1 MSDLS
6 KLGCD
11 GPILIEDEDED
22 DPRYDGEEGT
32 GPSFAGHRRALG
44 QQGSGV

>member
-1 MSDLS
+1 MSDRR

-11 GPILIEDEDED
+11 NPIAIEGEDY
-22 DPRYDGEEGT
+22 PRYDGEEGT
-32 GPSFAGHRRALG
+32 WCSLAGHRRALE

>member
-1 MSDLS
+1 MSDLR
-6 KLGCD
+6 KLGCY
-11 GPILIEDEDED
+11 GPILIEDED

-32 GPSFAGHRRALG
+32 ECSLAGHRRTLE

>member
-32 GPSFAGHRRALG
+32 ECSLAGHRRTLE

>member
-1 MSDLS
+1 MSVLR
-6 KLGCD
+6 KLGRD
-11 GPILIEDEDED
+11 DPISIEDED

-32 GPSFAGHRRALG
+32 RQSLAGHRRALG

>member
-11 GPILIEDEDED
+11 GPILIEDED

-32 GPSFAGHRRALG
+32 GRFLAGHRRTLG

>member
-1 MSDLS
+1 MSVLR

-11 GPILIEDEDED
+11 DPISIEDED

-32 GPSFAGHRRALG
+32 GPSLAGYRRALG

>member
-1 MSDLS
+1 MSDLHR
-6 KLGCD
+6 LGCD
-11 GPILIEDEDED
+11 DPISIEDED

-32 GPSFAGHRRALG
+32 WRSLAGHRRALG

>member
-1 MSDLS
+1 MSNLHR
-6 KLGCD
+6 LRCD
-11 GPILIEDEDED
+11 DPISIEDED

-32 GPSFAGHRRALG
+32 ERSLAGHRRALG

>member
-1 MSDLS
+1 MSDLHR
-6 KLGCD
+6 LRCD
-11 GPILIEDEDED
+11 DPISIEDED

-32 GPSFAGHRRALG
+32 ERSLAGHRRTLG